1 MKWAVDLIR
10 GLDVFFFFWVMEVTG
25 KKPEREPRRF
35 SRHTGI
41 DALSSLGFHE
51 RIVSIGTPVGAHH
64 TKATSATYYVPSF
77 FALLPGLPL
86 REYRQCCP
94 GFFWKSINIL

>member
-10 GLDVFFFFWVMEVTG
+10 GLDAFFWGVMEATA
-25 KKPEREPRRF
+25 
-35 SRHTGI
+35 I

-51 RIVSIGTPVGAHH
+51 RIVSIATPVLPVGAHH

-94 GFFWKSINIL
+94 GFFGKRRA